1 MSTASLSRAFTT
13 RRVRGSSDLGDASKM
28 PQRSNTT
35 KVPQNL
41 RHKISAPVQLV
52 HTTNMLSYNAPD
64 LPRAGRSNST
74 NSKSDEDS
82 DNAPYTAGST
92 PPTSPDIAPEDR
104 SPSVEPNHLSS
115 YFVAPGKPLTAAV
128 TSTVEAPVIPKR
140 SPSHTKKNS
149 YDAIARQRS
158 ISRMSKDSEHSLSTK
173 ASSTFSRSS
182 STSTNA
188 SLASRSSS
196 SRLQKQPVPPM
207 PAVLPTTA
215 APPPAP
221 ITMHQQLTQND
232 PHPFGQELAQVTEL
246 AEEYGVKSH
255 MKTMDDDEEYLQ
267 KRGLARWSPADYL
280 SDIQALSAT
289 FFPESL
295 SVSVKSA
302 APLWI

>member
-1 MSTASLSRAFTT
+1 MSTTSLSRAFTT
-13 RRVRGSSDLGDASKM
+13 RRVRGSSDLGDASKL

-35 KVPQNL
+35 KAPQNI
-41 RHKISAPVQLV
+41 RNKISAPVQLV

-64 LPRAGRSNST
+64 LPRSARSNST

-82 DNAPYTAGST
+82 DTLPYTAGST
-92 PPTSPDIAPEDR
+92 PPTSPDIAPGEH
-104 SPSVEPNHLSS
+104 SSSVQPNHLSS
-115 YFVAPGKPLTAAV
+115 YFVAPGKPFVAAAP
-128 TSTVEAPVIPKR
+128 SKMEAPVIPKR

-158 ISRMSKDSEHSLSTK
+158 ISRMSKDSDHSLSTK

-188 SLASRSSS
+188 SMASRSSTT
-196 SRLQKQPVPPM
+196 RQKQPVPPM
-207 PAVLPTTA
+207 PTTLPAA

-246 AEEYGVKSH
+246 AEEYGVRSH
-255 MKTMDDDEEYLQ
+255 MRSADDDDEYLQ
-267 KRGLARWSPADYL
+267 KRGLAKWTPGDYL
-280 SDIQALSAT
+280 SEIQALTAT

-295 SVSVKSA
+295 HA
-302 APLWI
+302 RTPTPLWI

>member
-1 MSTASLSRAFTT
+1 MSTTSLSRAFTS
-13 RRVRGSSDLGDASKM
+13 RRIRMSNDLSDSSKM

-35 KVPQNL
+35 KAPQNL
-41 RHKISAPVQLV
+41 RHKISAPMQLV

-64 LPRAGRSNST
+64 LPRTTRSNST

-82 DNAPYTAGST
+82 DVPYTAHST
-92 PPTSPDIAPEDR
+92 PPTSPDV
-104 SPSVEPNHLSS
+104 SPGEALSVQPNHLST
-115 YFVAPGKPLTAAV
+115 YFVAPGKPFTAAA
-128 TSTVEAPVIPKR
+128 TVKLEAPVIPKR

-158 ISRMSKDSEHSLSTK
+158 ISRMSKDSDHSLSTK

-182 STSTNA
+182 STSTTA
-188 SLASRSSS
+188 SLTSRASA
-196 SRLQKQPVPPM
+196 SRLQKQAVPPM
-207 PAVLPTTA
+207 PATMLVAP
-215 APPPAP
+215 PPPAP

-246 AEEYGVKSH
+246 AEEYGVKGH
-255 MKTMDDDEEYLQ
+255 MKSLDDDDEYLET
-267 KRGLARWSPADYL
+267 RGLAKWSPSEYL
-280 SDIQALSAT
+280 SEIQSLTAS

-295 SVSVKSA
+295 NIKPA